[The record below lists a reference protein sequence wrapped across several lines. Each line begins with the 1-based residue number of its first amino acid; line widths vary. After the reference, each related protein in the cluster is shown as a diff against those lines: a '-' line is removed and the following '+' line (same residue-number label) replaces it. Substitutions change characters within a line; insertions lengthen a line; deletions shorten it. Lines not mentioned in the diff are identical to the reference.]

1 MLENDTYKF
10 VSYHGCCSK
19 VPLSFNGRSTC
30 ILFNRC
36 QNLTAFKA
44 PREND
49 ELVCPLENSLKH
61 RKDEYKETAQQ
72 LQCVA
77 SVYAIGYHID

>member
-1 MLENDTYKF
+1 MLENDTYKY

-19 VPLSFNGRSTC
+19 LSLSFYGRSTCTC
-30 ILFNRC
+30 ILFNGC
-36 QNLTAFKA
+36 QSLTAFKA

-49 ELVCPLENSLKH
+49 ELVCPLENSRKH
-61 RKDEYKETAQQ
+61 RKDEYKDTSQQ
-72 LQCVA
+72 LA